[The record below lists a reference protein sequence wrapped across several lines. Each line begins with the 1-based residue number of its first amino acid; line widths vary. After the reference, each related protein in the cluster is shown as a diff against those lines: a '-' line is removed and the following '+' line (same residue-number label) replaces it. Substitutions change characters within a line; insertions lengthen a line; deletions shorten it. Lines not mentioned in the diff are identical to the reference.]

1 MASSFVTEVQPMIIP
16 ALRYRDATRAV
27 DWLQEAF
34 DLSIGEV
41 VRGEQGG
48 VVHAEMHYGGG
59 WIMFG
64 STDHQGDWDTPPSA
78 AGIYVVVDDVDAHY
92 RRARA
97 AGAEIMYGPRDTD
110 YGSREYGARD
120 FEGNAWSFGTYVPKP

>member
-1 MASSFVTEVQPMIIP
+1 MARSLVTGVYPVIIP
-16 ALRYRDATRAV
+16 VLRYRDATRAV
-27 DWLQEAF
+27 DWLQAAF
-34 DLSIGEV
+34 DLSIGDV
-41 VRGEQGG
+41 VREEQGE
-48 VVHAEMHYGGG
+48 VTHAEMQYGSG

-64 STDHQGDWDTPPSA
+64 PVDQQSEWDTPPAS

-92 RRARA
+92 RRAKA
-97 AGAEIMYGPRDTD
+97 AGAEIMYEPRDTY